1 MGRSES
7 RMYMSSDGRFS
18 MVIGHGLLNSI
29 HRLCH
34 ESAPLE
40 TGGIIIGSYN
50 EDGSTAW
57 VTRIEGPP
65 PDSKRER
72 NRFYRGSRGLQRLL
86 ESLWQQGEHYLGEW
100 HFHPAGHPKPSP
112 HDIMQMKAIAE
123 EREARC
129 PQPILIVA
137 GADGTTATYVFPIDE
152 AIVQLLPDHSNPR

>member
-7 RMYMSSDGRFS
+7 QMYMSSDGRFS
-18 MVIGHGLLNSI
+18 MVIDHGLLNSI
-29 HRLCH
+29 HRLCD

-50 EDGSTAW
+50 EDGSTAS

-65 PDSKRER
+65 PDSKGER
-72 NRFYRGSRGLQRLL
+72 NRFYRGSRGLQHLL

-100 HFHPAGHPKPSP
+100 HFHPAGQPKPSP
-112 HDIMQMKAIAE
+112 HDIRQMKAIQE

-129 PQPILIVA
+129 PEPILIVA
-137 GADGTTATYVFPIDE
+137 GEDGTIATYVFPIGE
-152 AIVQLLPDHSNPR
+152 AILQLLPDHSNPR